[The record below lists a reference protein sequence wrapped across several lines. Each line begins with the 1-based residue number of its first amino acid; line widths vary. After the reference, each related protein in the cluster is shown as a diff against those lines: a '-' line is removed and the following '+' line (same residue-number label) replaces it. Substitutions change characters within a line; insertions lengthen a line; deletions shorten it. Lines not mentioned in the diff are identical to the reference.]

1 MGNWFSASSSSDPSI
16 TNDIVINGNLAH
28 TEHYQLH
35 YEAVTAAGITV
46 GVFLVIIIIILY
58 VFFQKKYCRQNSN
71 IRALNVEAQVRHA
84 AQIARDDAANAAR
97 EAARH
102 AREAAHPIPMQMPM
116 HMMPT
121 MVPHPMPM
129 PMPASMP
136 APPYSAKMNAAN
148 APPMLGFN

>member
-1 MGNWFSASSSSDPSI
+1 MGNWFSASSTSDPSI
-16 TNDIVINGNLAH
+16 TNDIVINGNLEHA
-28 TEHYQLH
+28 EHYQLH

-46 GVFLVIIIIILY
+46 GVFTVLIIVLLY
-58 VFFQKKYCRQNSN
+58 IFFQKKYCRQSSN

-102 AREAAHPIPMQMPM
+102 AREAAHPLPMQRPM

-121 MVPHPMPM
+121 MIPHPI
-129 PMPASMP
+129 PMPAQMP
-136 APPYSAKMNAAN
+136 APPYSAKMNSAT